1 MEKKQKCLDL
11 FVEKLNKEIDPI
23 FKRIKQVI
31 ELKKNN
37 SSKAEIVVGEI
48 NINQIIY
55 TLIL

>member
-1 MEKKQKCLDL
+1 MEKKQKCFDL

-48 NINQIIY
+48 NIRED
-55 TLIL
+55 